1 MHRIVARQPILDH
14 YERVYGY
21 ELLSRPGGEGIWPMA
36 GGGPA
41 GEGVFPGTPALEGIE
56 EITEGTRAFIKCS
69 RQALID
75 GYVAGLPRDKVVL
88 EVPASGEPDAGVV
101 AACRRWKEAGFQI
114 ALENFQGA
122 GQDPLADV
130 ADIFKLDL
138 TASTDRAQWHL
149 LRKYRPRGAKF
160 VAGKVEKRTQFR
172 AAVQQ
177 GFSYFQGPFFCRLE
191 AYSTSD
197 VAPTKA
203 GYLLVLRAVTRPEI
217 DVQEVADTIKHDLAL
232 SYKLLRFLNSPRF
245 AFSSQIKSIRHAL
258 LLLGHD
264 EVRKWVG
271 LISVTALGDGAPSI
285 LVSTALIRAALC
297 ESLAPLVGAPK
308 RPSDYFLLG
317 LLSCIDVLTK
327 RPMPAVLAELPIAPD
342 VSAALLGEG
351 NPLRDALQVV
361 ISYEQGDWEEC
372 SQWSSKLGIREEKL
386 EELYLQ
392 ALRWNRGLTQ
402 AEKDE
407 PSVPSR
413 ELALT

>member
-1 MHRIVARQPILDH
+1 MHRIVARQPILDR

-21 ELLSRPGGEGIWPMA
+21 ELLSRPGGEEIWPTVT
-36 GGGPA
+36 GGPA
-41 GEGVFPGTPALEGIE
+41 REGVFPGPPALEGME
-56 EITEGTRAFIKCS
+56 EITEGTRAFIKCP

-75 GYVAGLPRDKVVL
+75 GCVAGLPRDQVVL
-88 EVPASGEPDAGVV
+88 EVPASGEPDAEVV
-101 AACRRWKEAGFQI
+101 PACRRWKQAGFLI

-122 GQDPLADV
+122 GEEPLADV

-138 TASTDRAQWHL
+138 TTSTDRVQWHL

-160 VAGKVEKRTQFR
+160 VAEKVEKRAQFR

-191 AYSTSD
+191 PCSTSG
-197 VAPTKA
+197 VAPTKS

-217 DVQEVADTIKHDLAL
+217 NVQEVADTIKHDLAL

-258 LLLGHD
+258 LLLGQD

-271 LISVTALGDGAPSI
+271 LISVAALGDGAPPI

-317 LLSCIDVLTK
+317 LLSCIDVLTG
-327 RPMPAVLAELPIAPD
+327 RPMPVVLAELPIAPD
-342 VSAALLGEG
+342 VSAALLGEE
-351 NPLRDALQVV
+351 NPPRDVLQAVT
-361 ISYEQGDWEEC
+361 SYEQGDWDEC
-372 SQWSSKLGIREEKL
+372 SQRARKLELKEEKL

-392 ALRWNRGLTQ
+392 ALRWSRELTQ

-407 PSVPSR
+407 PAEAKCP
-413 ELALT
+413 